1 MFMTPSYS
9 VPFDPR
15 NAESESSDDSDDE
28 DTRAPAKS
36 VDLTLTALNSLH
48 TLNESPDQST
58 FATHGVDRDRLS
70 SLSKHPPCECK
81 CRVPLVVLQ
90 KTCQSFWRLPKQS
103 QDALLWSLQVQ
114 EGSSRRTWSIEGPH
128 VQYVNQH
135 SLFGMSLS
143 S

>member
-70 SLSKHPPCECK
+70 SLSKHPLCFGHCKFRKDLLGGLGALKDPMYSMSINMRCLEC
-81 CRVPLVVLQ
+81 
-90 KTCQSFWRLPKQS
+90 
-103 QDALLWSLQVQ
+103 
-114 EGSSRRTWSIEGPH
+114 H
-128 VQYVNQH
+128 
-135 SLFGMSLS
+135 
-143 S
+143 